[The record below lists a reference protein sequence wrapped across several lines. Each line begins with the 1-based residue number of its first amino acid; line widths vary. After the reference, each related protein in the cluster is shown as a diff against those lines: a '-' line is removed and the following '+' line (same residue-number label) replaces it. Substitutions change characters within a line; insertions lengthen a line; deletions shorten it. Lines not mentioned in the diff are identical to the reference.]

1 MIAEITI
8 PGRAYTKKNSQN
20 VFAVKAEIANA
31 DSKSRVYC
39 PRCHSKLK
47 ILFNLMQSKQYRQ
60 YEEECLWRLKSYRGP
75 KFTSNVRVTC
85 VYWMP
90 SYQSW
95 PDLMGL
101 YQATADILQKAGI
114 IKNDRDIVSF
124 DGSRIAGI
132 DSGNPRVEI
141 EIEGGVIE

>member
-8 PGRAYTKKNSQN
+8 PGRAYTKKNSQKICRN
-20 VFAVKAEIANA
+20 PATG
-31 DSKSRVYC
+31 VYF
-39 PRCHSKLK
+39 
-47 ILFNLMQSKQYRQ
+47 ITQSDRYQR

-114 IKNDRDIVSF
+114 IKNDRDIVSM

>member
-1 MIAEITI
+1 
-8 PGRAYTKKNSQN
+8 
-20 VFAVKAEIANA
+20 
-31 DSKSRVYC
+31 
-39 PRCHSKLK
+39 
-47 ILFNLMQSKQYRQ
+47 
-60 YEEECLWRLKSYRGP
+60 
-75 KFTSNVRVTC
+75 
-85 VYWMP
+85 MP